1 MPKLPEGGRR
11 TRVALLN
18 FELLEVGVKR
28 VWFATC
34 EENNKFEEQIGS
46 GAQP

>member
-1 MPKLPEGGRR
+1 MLSEGGRR

-18 FELLEVGVKR
+18 FEVLEIAVRR
-28 VWFATC
+28 VLFAT
-34 EENNKFEEQIGS
+34 FEEQIGS